1 MRPDPRSDSTGHA
14 EPVDRQPAAPSRL
27 TVSPSQQA
35 RDIAFQWV
43 RGQVIYTA
51 AKRQL
56 VALGFL
62 PSESEAILVA
72 AAQGEL

>member
-1 MRPDPRSDSTGHA
+1 MTADPRSDSTGH
-14 EPVDRQPAAPSRL
+14 RQEDSTQPEAHPRSIP
-27 TVSPSQQA
+27 SPSQQA
-35 RDIAFQWV
+35 RDIASQWV

-62 PSESEAILVA
+62 PSEAEGVLVA
-72 AAQGEL
+72 AAKGEL

>member
-14 EPVDRQPAAPSRL
+14 EPVERQPEGHPRSIP
-27 TVSPSQQA
+27 SPSQQA

-62 PSESEAILVA
+62 PSEAESVLVA
-72 AAQGEL
+72 AAKGEL

>member
-14 EPVDRQPAAPSRL
+14 EPVEGQPEAPSRL

-35 RDIAFQWV
+35 RDIASRWV

-72 AAQGEL
+72 AAKGEL